1 MVVDYLRERFRARLF
16 VPLAL
21 IIAAGA
27 SGLTETW
34 AGYALDTSFA
44 LLLLVQFR
52 VWDDLADR
60 GRDSVAHP
68 ARVLV
73 RAPTV
78 TQVVAFCGAL
88 AVLNICLAVWRD
100 ATGIAVAVL
109 AALDAALG
117 AWYLART
124 TRTAAGEHL
133 LLAKYPAMVV
143 IVAGARVFDAPIQI
157 LFAAAVLY
165 LLVCAYEAWHDPAS
179 PIARR
184 LSVGGHS

>member
-21 IIAAGA
+21 VIAAAA
-27 SGLTETW
+27 SALTGTW
-34 AGYALDTSFA
+34 AGYALDAGFA
-44 LLLLVQFR
+44 LLLLAQFR
-52 VWDDLADR
+52 TWDDLADR
-60 GRDSVAHP
+60 GRDAVAHP

-73 RAPTV
+73 RAATV

-88 AVLNICLAVWRD
+88 AVLNICVAVWRD
-100 ATGIAVAVL
+100 ASGIAVAVL

-124 TRTAAGEHL
+124 TRTAAGDYL
-133 LLAKYPAMVV
+133 VLAKYPAMVV
-143 IVAGARVFDAPIQI
+143 IVAGARLFDAPIQI
-157 LFAAAVLY
+157 LCAAAVLY

-184 LSVGGHS
+184 LSV